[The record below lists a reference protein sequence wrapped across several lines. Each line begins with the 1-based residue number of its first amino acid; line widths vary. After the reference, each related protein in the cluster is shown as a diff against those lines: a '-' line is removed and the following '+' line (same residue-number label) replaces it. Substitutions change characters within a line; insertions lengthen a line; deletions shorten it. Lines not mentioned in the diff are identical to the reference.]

1 MSYKPAIQAIQGQV
15 SRTKVCAS
23 ESIEL
28 ECSGNMR
35 RKHSC
40 QWARK
45 YFIYPTQK
53 WPLETFSGTITQLGA
68 ETGLRGPDQDSSLW
82 FIVKYWEHKK
92 SGVCSDTEPS
102 AISQSHT

>member
-1 MSYKPAIQAIQGQV
+1 MSYMPAIQAIQGQV

-68 ETGLRGPDQDSSLW
+68 ETGLGPRPGLLSVVYCEIL
-82 FIVKYWEHKK
+82 
-92 SGVCSDTEPS
+92 GT
-102 AISQSHT
+102 